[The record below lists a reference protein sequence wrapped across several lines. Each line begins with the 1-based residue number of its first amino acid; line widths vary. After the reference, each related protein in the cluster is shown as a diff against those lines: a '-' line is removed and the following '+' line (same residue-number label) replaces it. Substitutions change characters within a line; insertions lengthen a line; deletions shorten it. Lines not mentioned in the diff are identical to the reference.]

1 MPAAHHPEPRPR
13 APCYS
18 DAPPPVAWQEAGF
31 GKYESFN
38 QVVRHIFS
46 DQARSTFGVAGPRM
60 PFELEPPA
68 MDEQLRHAAQV
79 IQRHA
84 RRFIA

>member
-1 MPAAHHPEPRPR
+1 MARY
-13 APCYS
+13 APL
-18 DAPPPVAWQEAGF
+18 PPVAWQAAGV

-38 QVVRHIFS
+38 QVVRRIFS
-46 DQARSTFGVAGPRM
+46 DQARSTFGVAAPSN
-60 PFELEPPA
+60 PFELGPPA
-68 MDEQLRHAAQV
+68 MEEQLKHAAQV